1 MTGSEDTSR
10 QPKPLVWRI
19 ETLVGSERE
28 AHICHAGQI
37 YRLRITAQ
45 NRLILTK

>member
-1 MTGSEDTSR
+1 MQTD
-10 QPKPLVWRI
+10 QAPQQKKPLLWPI
-19 ETLVGSERE
+19 ETLVGTERE
-28 AHICHAGQI
+28 ALIRHDGQI